1 MIPTSFM
8 RKIQIG
14 LPLNAFLLG
23 TEILSKFKAADHCF
37 TISSITHKG
46 YPGIDEYSLGEI
58 LLAFLAEGIVFL
70 FLHFYISNVCP
81 GKHGTPRSI
90 FFLFQKS
97 YYTPNKIDCADVGSV
112 INTHG
117 KVYERSD
124 GAEAIVKVRNLTK
137 TFRSLSG
144 RKKTAV
150 HDVSFDIY
158 KNQITAVLGHNGAG
172 KTTAMCMLTGM
183 VSKTSGI
190 VSVDN
195 VQDLNYFRTAI
206 GFCPQHNIFLP
217 YLTCREHLLFFGQL
231 RGLTLF
237 QANQEASLILNKIN
251 LNTKSSN
258 VAKNLSGGMMRKLCL
273 GNAIIG
279 KTKLL
284 VLDEPSS
291 GLDPESRRDIWNVLC
306 KLKKDHT
313 ILISTHFMEEA
324 DVLGDRIAI
333 LEEGKLIAFGTSM
346 FLKQHYGTGYTIKM
360 LKEPSFKKNDVV
372 DAITKEIP
380 KAEFKQM
387 VEPTFC
393 ATLPYK
399 DQDKYVKIL
408 ENLETMKQEYGIE
421 ALSITNTT
429 LEEVFL
435 NSATTDKILQ
445 KTNDET
451 DSSYVLIE
459 GEARR
464 SNYCGVSFKHFRAIL
479 YKKSIYLKRKMTYF
493 FLMVSHFSF
502 NLLKYDLRCLF
513 SFIDVDSMLLCYDT
527 VHHL

>member
-1 MIPTSFM
+1 
-8 RKIQIG
+8 
-14 LPLNAFLLG
+14 
-23 TEILSKFKAADHCF
+23 
-37 TISSITHKG
+37 
-46 YPGIDEYSLGEI
+46 
-58 LLAFLAEGIVFL
+58 
-70 FLHFYISNVCP
+70 
-81 GKHGTPRSI
+81 
-90 FFLFQKS
+90 
-97 YYTPNKIDCADVGSV
+97 
-112 INTHG
+112 
-117 KVYERSD
+117 
-124 GAEAIVKVRNLTK
+124 
-137 TFRSLSG
+137 
-144 RKKTAV
+144 
-150 HDVSFDIY
+150 
-158 KNQITAVLGHNGAG
+158 
-172 KTTAMCMLTGM
+172 MCMLTGM

-190 VSVDN
+190 VSVDG

-237 QANQEASLILNKIN
+237 QANQESSLILNKIN

-360 LKEPSFKKNDVV
+360 LKEPTFRKADVV
-372 DAITKEIP
+372 DAITREIP

-399 DQDKYVKIL
+399 DQDKYVSIL
-408 ENLETMKQEYGIE
+408 ENLENKKQEYGIE

-464 SNYCGVSFKHFRAIL
+464 SNYCGVSFKHFRAVL

-493 FLMVSHFSF
+493 FLMVSLFYLKFS
-502 NLLKYDLRCLF
+502 
-513 SFIDVDSMLLCYDT
+513 
-527 VHHL
+527 